1 VTNGQVN
8 RTGTGKLAWRF
19 TIILGSKPLWET
31 GEMGRRGHEKQMTKN
46 RETLKKK
53 TTLPH
58 LPPPCIH
65 DRHTERQR
73 VRHSLPTKEDR
84 TPQDKVGAGTTPC
97 PPHSAV
103 TTVLTPQIHITSVQ
117 DHVPEVG
124 STASSSGGVTRT
136 RSWLNL
142 NTRVRKR
149 GSICALPPQFPATPH
164 PHLGLF

>member
-19 TIILGSKPLWET
+19 TVILGSKPLWET

-103 TTVLTPQIHITSVQ
+103 TTVLLRFTLHQFKTTSQRWVQ
-117 DHVPEVG
+117 QLPPLEVSQGHV
-124 STASSSGGVTRT
+124 A
-136 RSWLNL
+136 
-142 NTRVRKR
+142 
-149 GSICALPPQFPATPH
+149 GSI
-164 PHLGLF
+164 